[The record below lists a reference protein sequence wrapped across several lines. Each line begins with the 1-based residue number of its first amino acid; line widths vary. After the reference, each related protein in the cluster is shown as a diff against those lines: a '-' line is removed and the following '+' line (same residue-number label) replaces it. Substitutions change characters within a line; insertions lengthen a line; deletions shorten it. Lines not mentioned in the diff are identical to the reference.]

1 MHAVGLGAEAHQVD
15 AADGALRV
23 QGGAAAGMW
32 GACKRAAGSARAEGR
47 PGQSRAPGATCVLRP
62 SSPAGPHT
70 ALGSR
75 VPSMA
80 RPGVRARSPPSA
92 RFCSPRSAPGPHHGY
107 EQLHQQAPASSPSAR
122 PHSCAACVPQ
132 HRAQG
137 EWKPHGGCH
146 GDTQG
151 EGLCPQWDPLSC
163 SPGVW
168 NTEESSGEQK
178 QPKKMR
184 PLGSEMAQMFL
195 DHRTAPAPHVT
206 TWRCS
211 GWGGPTSAGTAHS
224 PTPPLLPHA
233 VSSASFCSPVPHS
246 CTPPRATPGFVH
258 EVTALSPMFECCL
271 WLRSAGTSVPEAQIS
286 LTESGGCTWRPG
298 HEENGG

>member
-1 MHAVGLGAEAHQVD
+1 MGRLQESRRVSASRGPPWAEPCARCHVC
-15 AADGALRV
+15 APALLSCRSPHS
-23 QGGAAAGMW
+23 AG
-32 GACKRAAGSARAEGR
+32 
-47 PGQSRAPGATCVLRP
+47 QPGAQHGTSGGPSTQPPFSPVLQ
-62 SSPAGPHT
+62 STICS
-70 ALGSR
+70 
-75 VPSMA
+75 
-80 RPGVRARSPPSA
+80 RSPPRLRTA
-92 RFCSPRSAPGPHHGY
+92 
-107 EQLHQQAPASSPSAR
+107 APAGTRQQPQCPSSQLR
-122 PHSCAACVPQ
+122 RL
-132 HRAQG
+132 RAPAQSTG
-137 EWKPHGGCH
+137 RMETPR
-146 GDTQG
+146 DTQG

-271 WLRSAGTSVPEAQIS
+271 WLRSAWTSVPEAQIS